1 MLGFPYVVRR
11 SLLTSKHFLCVL
23 MSYVRSKKVHF
34 NPQIQDIIHKMWCN
48 YVTVFKK
55 YFNPNGIY

>member
-1 MLGFPYVVRR
+1 
-11 SLLTSKHFLCVL
+11 

-48 YVTVFKK
+48 YVTVLKK